1 MCIFLILRFMLS
13 KVGMTILSEGADIRP
28 DGWRYGSIFHP
39 WIRPAPAP
47 WIGGHGAGFI
57 FHPRIPNIWV
67 FLPIYMFYLI
77 IDFLFDSMC
86 QYMHACGTI
95 LEYFMNVFACVKKL
109 MGDLKPSRCRHGCGH
124 GRVFFTPAPLPS
136 LIQIDGLMAIQIDRS
151 YIVTFFCNMLLI
163 V

>member
-1 MCIFLILRFMLS
+1 VRISDLT
-13 KVGMTILSEGADIRP
+13 GEGTGAFFTR
-28 DGWRYGSIFHP
+28 GSDPHP
-39 WIRPAPAP
+39 PHEST
-47 WIGGHGAGFI
+47 GTGQVSYFTHGYPTFE
-57 FHPRIPNIWV
+57 F

-136 LIQIDGLMAIQIDRS
+136 LIQIDGLWPYRLIDHILS
-151 YIVTFFCNMLLI
+151 HSFATCN
-163 V
+163 